1 MKKIDINRK
10 YRQVAIFC
18 AVEGGKNDGRALI
31 PWSVLEDKFGISW
44 QSYTN
49 ELHAN
54 GMLYSSNGYEYLR
67 PDWAA
72 MTPTERMEQIK
83 KWYPYPY

>member
-18 AVEGGKNDGRALI
+18 AVQGGKNDGQALI

-72 MTPTERMEQIK
+72 MTLTERMEQIK